1 MSYQPRIESLKRKL
15 HETKAY
21 ISLRCPTDSQQ
32 KKRAPAAA
40 QAALEEACV
49 VLDSSQKEVADLQRI
64 CEALCKSIAARK
76 KTEVPEV
83 RILHYY
89 SIKVAA
95 NCGT

>member
-21 ISLRCPTDSQQ
+21 ITVSNGLATKR
-32 KKRAPAAA
+32 RAPAVA
-40 QAALEEACV
+40 QAALQEACA
-49 VLDSSQKEVADLQRI
+49 VLDSSQKEVEDLQRI
-64 CEALCKSIAARK
+64 CEALSKSIAARK